1 MYHVQYMWCW
11 IDTMLESHNV
21 FHQGPHVIIFGGWV
35 RELVGVPVRLSG
47 FSWPEVAPQCRE
59 FYSTKILGRWS
70 KTLQKDE
77 IDIRDDENRVGRCQ
91 SGQVLSVGIP
101 GDHELENPEAD

>member
-1 MYHVQYMWCW
+1 M
-11 IDTMLESHNV
+11 
-21 FHQGPHVIIFGGWV
+21 
-35 RELVGVPVRLSG
+35 
-47 FSWPEVAPQCRE
+47 
-59 FYSTKILGRWS
+59 
-70 KTLQKDE
+70 QKDE